1 MYVNGYLLT
10 LSKRLELQEQ
20 KTRGLEYTLSEA
32 LNPLWD
38 VAIEHG
44 DGVRTQQERTCR
56 VRIRE
61 SKVKE
66 RQVQKQMLEAFDPCI

>member
-10 LSKRLELQEQ
+10 LSKRLELQQ
-20 KTRGLEYTLSEA
+20 HKTRGLQQTIREA
-32 LNPLWD
+32 SDPLWS

-66 RQVQKQMLEAFDPCI
+66 RQVEKAMLEAFDPCI